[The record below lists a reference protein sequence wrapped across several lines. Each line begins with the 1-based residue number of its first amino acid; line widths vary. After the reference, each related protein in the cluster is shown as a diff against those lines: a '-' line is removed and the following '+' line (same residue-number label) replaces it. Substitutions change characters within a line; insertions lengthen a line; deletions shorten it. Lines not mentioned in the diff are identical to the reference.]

1 MLGSPVLPSAI
12 RHVRLALG
20 TGLVL
25 AALACLA
32 PALAAER
39 VAWERLSS
47 PQREALAPLQA
58 DWATLSGDRQAKW
71 LEVVSRLPTMS
82 AAERQRLNER
92 MAEWVRMTPEQ
103 RRTAR
108 LHFQEVRRVPPED
121 RQAAWKAYQALPDAE
136 RQRLAQQRANP
147 ASAPAAKSAST
158 TKAKSNMVQS
168 VPATPKR
175 AAAPAMQ
182 QARSGATTSPMNRT
196 PLPPASIQHGLPK
209 IVATP
214 GFVDPATL
222 LPLRGPQGAAA
233 AAAAVES
240 EPAASAPQP

>member
-1 MLGSPVLPSAI
+1 MPGSSAPASPVQSA
-12 RHVRLALG
+12 RLAL
-20 TGLVL
+20 L
-25 AALACLA
+25 AAFAMAWLTCAA
-32 PALAAER
+32 GALASDS
-39 VAWERLSS
+39 VAWSRLN
-47 PQREALAPLQA
+47 PVQQQALAPLQA

-71 LEVVSRLPTMS
+71 LEVASRFPTMS

-108 LHFQEVRRVPPED
+108 LQFQEVHRVPPED
-121 RQAAWKAYQALPDAE
+121 RQAAWKAYQALPEAE
-136 RQRLAQQRANP
+136 RQRLAQQRSGPVSTP
-147 ASAPAAKSAST
+147 AQKSTPVS
-158 TKAKSNMVQS
+158 KAKSNVVQS
-168 VPATPKR
+168 APVVPKR

-209 IVATP
+209 IAATP

-233 AAAAVES
+233 AVES
-240 EPAASAPQP
+240 EPAASAAES